1 MDNSIIKNKIII
13 TSISQTNRTLN
24 NYYIERNTKMNS
36 ELSFPKISYTFTSP
50 SQRNNFNCLKTTYS
64 DYRTLKKPKIELN
77 LKKMELFIRPIYKSV
92 LEKNGIKAL
101 KESLTKKKFNEL
113 HKYKLEIN
121 PKNYYHNYGLNNY
134 IVITNNKKKK
144 NYSSDYQY
152 NNISSYNNI
161 YIKKDEEKKMNMK
174 LNKKKLYKDI
184 KINNYKNNICLYK
197 NVPFRIK
204 NTKSN
209 EYIINSFNEEKGLT
223 NINSLWR
230 GKNINDIIHNKT
242 NLNFFR
248 NFIKNSKNIGKLKIA
263 E

>member
-161 YIKKDEEKKMNMK
+161 FKPKEEKKSTIK
-174 LNKKKLYKDI
+174 SVQIRKKEKEILLKSLPYRLKNARNNNGII
-184 KINNYKNNICLYK
+184 KTFNNATLADDNSIW
-197 NVPFRIK
+197 RIK
-204 NTKSN
+204 N
-209 EYIINSFNEEKGLT
+209 INQM
-223 NINSLWR
+223 IPNSIDL
-230 GKNINDIIHNKT
+230 DF
-242 NLNFFR
+242 LN
-248 NFIKNSKNIGKLKIA
+248 NFIKYSKSMGKIKLKK
-263 E
+263 